1 MNVSLNTYVSS
12 LSKLHTIYSL
22 VKVGNWLRKIMNL
35 KLAFAY
41 KKSSDAK
48 CFILS
53 WHTKQHDG
61 RHHDNSSCKKL
72 KHGIILRTFGLREV
86 DTSKVCL

>member
-1 MNVSLNTYVSS
+1 MNVSLITHVSS

-48 CFILS
+48 CFILC
-53 WHTKQHDG
+53 WHTKQ
-61 RHHDNSSCKKL
+61 HDNSSCKKL

-86 DTSKVCL
+86 DISKVCL